1 MNTLYFTSPY
11 RRSLRTIRL
20 EYGEVK
26 NKFVLRT
33 FEGNIIGRKVSEE
46 GSPKEE
52 VFEDEQELLK
62 KVHKTKKGL
71 LEGRWIVKNKQSFSQ
86 PSFLKTEIVDGKISF
101 EFSVDIDPVKLDERK
116 TEIEEDF
123 VEQID
128 KEIDTNIWKR
138 VRKRGSDNLVS
149 LEEYSL
155 PSTNEK

>member
-1 MNTLYFTSPY
+1 MKELYFTSPY
-11 RRSLRTIRL
+11 RRSTRTIRL
-20 EYGEVK
+20 EYGQVK
-26 NKFVLRT
+26 KVFILRT
-33 FEGNIIGRKVSEE
+33 FEGNVNRRRVSE
-46 GSPKEE
+46 GSPREE

-86 PSFLKTEIVDGKISF
+86 PSFLRTEIVDGKISF

-128 KEIDTNIWKR
+128 KEIETNIRKG
-138 VRKRGSDNLVS
+138 VRK
-149 LEEYSL
+149 
-155 PSTNEK
+155 

>member
-11 RRSLRTIRL
+11 RRSTRTIRL
-20 EYGEVK
+20 EYGQVK
-26 NKFVLRT
+26 KVFKLRT
-33 FEGNIIGRKVSEE
+33 FEGNIIGRNVSEE

-62 KVHKTKKGL
+62 KVHKTKRGL
-71 LEGRWIVKNKQSFSQ
+71 LEGRWIVKNKESISQST
-86 PSFLKTEIVDGKISF
+86 FLRTEIIDGKVSF

-128 KEIDTNIWKR
+128 KEIETNIRKG
-138 VRKRGSDNLVS
+138 VRK
-149 LEEYSL
+149 
-155 PSTNEK
+155 

>member
-1 MNTLYFTSPY
+1 MKELYFTSPY

-33 FEGNIIGRKVSEE
+33 FEGNINRRKVSEE

-62 KVHKTKKGL
+62 KVHETKKGL

-86 PSFLKTEIVDGKISF
+86 PSFLKTEIIDGKVSF
-101 EFSVDIDPVKLDERK
+101 EFSVDIDPVKLDGRR
-116 TEIEEDF
+116 TEIAKDF

-128 KEIDTNIWKR
+128 KEIETSIRKG
-138 VRKRGSDNLVS
+138 VRK
-149 LEEYSL
+149 
-155 PSTNEK
+155 

>member
-1 MNTLYFTSPY
+1 MKELYFTSPY
-11 RRSLRTIRL
+11 RRSTRTIRL
-20 EYGEVK
+20 EYGQVK
-26 NKFVLRT
+26 KKFVLRT
-33 FEGNIIGRKVSEE
+33 FEGNINRRRVSE
-46 GSPKEE
+46 GSPREE

-128 KEIDTNIWKR
+128 KEIETNIRKG
-138 VRKRGSDNLVS
+138 VRK
-149 LEEYSL
+149 
-155 PSTNEK
+155 